1 MRRATLDTNI
11 LVSAFQFGGK
21 PQTLIQM
28 ALDGEIEIA
37 ISQPIIDETI
47 RILKDKFGWSTA
59 DLGGVLSVIRSC
71 TTFVTPTDRLEV
83 VDSDADDNRIVECAV
98 ASGSSVIVTGDK
110 HLLRLGRYSGISILR
125 VREFLMS

>member
-21 PQTLIQM
+21 PQALIQM

-37 ISQPIIDETI
+37 ISQPIIDETV
-47 RILKDKFGWSTA
+47 RILRDKFGWSRA
-59 DLGGVLSVIRSC
+59 DLQGVLSVIRACS
-71 TTFVTPTDRLEV
+71 TLVSPTDRLDV
-83 VDSDADDNRIVECAV
+83 VHSDPDDNRIIECAV

-110 HLLRLGRYSGISILR
+110 HLLRLGRYSGIRILR
-125 VREFLMS
+125 VQEFLMR